1 MMIKNMILKHLRKI
15 TSFKEKET
23 QIISSHRNFLLWQLL
38 LRIRMEILLNQF
50 LFNFLLV
57 EDLDLLELQIRKVNS
72 NLLDLMLVS
81 FTSLQSWK
89 NILSSSLQLL
99 LTYKMEIMLRKHF
112 QLRELHLVP
121 LEKYPN

>member
-1 MMIKNMILKHLRKI
+1 
-15 TSFKEKET
+15 
-23 QIISSHRNFLLWQLL
+23 
-38 LRIRMEILLNQF
+38 MEILLNQF

-72 NLLDLMLVS
+72 NLLNLMLVS